1 VIYKQCCTETVS
13 ILYKNVQKIT
23 LLNKM
28 TKAKIKKNNR
38 VSKDQWLAK
47 ALEALESKGVEA
59 VKIDIL
65 AKELG
70 ISRSGFYWHFK
81 NRQDLLEHLLDFWI
95 SEYTGAVTDNPDV
108 LKLDPKKRLYT
119 TMEMIRDK
127 HLTKYDLAM
136 TSWAK
141 LDSQVHKVVRKVVKM
156 RLDYLRVIFTELGFE
171 GDELEMRTRLFVC
184 YHSWEDTM
192 FPDLSNQKH
201 SKLLKLR
208 YKYLIQK

>member
-1 VIYKQCCTETVS
+1 MQKKMKPPKT
-13 ILYKNVQKIT
+13 NKIT
-23 LLNKM
+23 
-28 TKAKIKKNNR
+28 R
-38 VSKDQWLAK
+38 VSKDQWLIK
-47 ALEALESKGVEA
+47 ALDTLESSGVEA
-59 VKIDIL
+59 VKIERL
-65 AKELG
+65 AKAFG

-81 NRQDLLEHLLDFWI
+81 NRQDLLEHLLDYWVRR
-95 SEYTGAVTDNPDV
+95 YTGVVTDNPDV
-108 LKLDPKKRLYT
+108 VKLDPKKRLLT

-141 LDSQVHKVVRKVVKM
+141 LDSHVHKVVKKVVKM
-156 RLDYLRVIFTELGFE
+156 RLDYLRVIFAGLGFE

-208 YKYLIQK
+208 YKYLIQKMS

>member
-1 VIYKQCCTETVS
+1 MPYR
-13 ILYKNVQKIT
+13 KNKHSVQNCPVN
-23 LLNKM
+23 LLVFKM
-28 TKAKIKKNNR
+28 KSQKTKKIKR
-38 VSKDQWLAK
+38 VSKEQWLGR
-47 ALEALESKGVEA
+47 ALDTLESKGVEA
-59 VKIDIL
+59 VKIEKL

-81 NRQDLLEHLLDFWI
+81 NRQDLLEHLLDFWVR
-95 SEYTGAVTDNPDV
+95 EYTGIVTDNPDV
-108 LKLDPKKRLYT
+108 VKLDPKKRLLT
-119 TMEMIRDK
+119 TMEMIKDK

-136 TSWAK
+136 TSWAR
-141 LDSQVHKVVRKVVKM
+141 LDSQAHRVVKKVIKM
-156 RLDYLRVIFTELGFE
+156 RFDYVRVIFAELGFE

-208 YKYLIQK
+208 SKYFIQK

>member
-1 VIYKQCCTETVS
+1 MSSKFLSLKMKSQKTR
-13 ILYKNVQKIT
+13 KNK
-23 LLNKM
+23 
-28 TKAKIKKNNR
+28 R
-38 VSKDQWLAK
+38 VSKKQWLTK
-47 ALEALESKGVEA
+47 ALDRLASRGVEA
-59 VKIDIL
+59 VKIERL
-65 AKELG
+65 AKALG

-81 NRQDLLEHLLDFWI
+81 NRQDLLKHLLDYWV
-95 SEYTGAVTDNPDV
+95 SEYTGVVTDNPDV
-108 LKLDPKKRLYT
+108 IKLEPKKRLLT

-127 HLTKYDLAM
+127 QLTKYDLAM

-141 LDSQVHKVVRKVVKM
+141 LDSNVRKVIDNVVNM
-156 RLDYLRVIFTELGFE
+156 RLDYLRTIFAELGFK

-192 FPDLSNQKH
+192 FPDLTDQKH

>member
-1 VIYKQCCTETVS
+1 MKPPKT
-13 ILYKNVQKIT
+13 N
-23 LLNKM
+23 
-28 TKAKIKKNNR
+28 KIKR
-38 VSKDQWLAK
+38 VSKEQWLIK
-47 ALEALESKGVEA
+47 ALDTLESSGVEA
-59 VKIDIL
+59 VKIERL
-65 AKELG
+65 AKAFG
-70 ISRSGFYWHFK
+70 ISRSGFYWHFE
-81 NRQDLLEHLLDFWI
+81 NRQDLLEHLLDYWVRL
-95 SEYTGAVTDNPDV
+95 YTGVVTDDPDV
-108 LKLDPKKRLYT
+108 AKLDPKKRLLT

-141 LDSQVHKVVRKVVKM
+141 LDSHVHKVVKKVVKM
-156 RLDYLRVIFTELGFE
+156 RLDYLRVIFAELGFE

-208 YKYLIQK
+208 HKYLIQK

>member
-1 VIYKQCCTETVS
+1 MKPPKT
-13 ILYKNVQKIT
+13 
-23 LLNKM
+23 NKTNK
-28 TKAKIKKNNR
+28 TKR
-38 VSKDQWLAK
+38 VSKDQWLNQ
-47 ALEALESKGVEA
+47 ALDTLESSGVEA
-59 VKIDIL
+59 IKIERL
-65 AKELG
+65 AKGLG

-81 NRQDLLEHLLDFWI
+81 NRQDLLEHLLDYWVRR
-95 SEYTGAVTDNPDV
+95 YTVVVTDNPDV
-108 LKLDPKKRLYT
+108 VKLDPKNRLLT

-141 LDSQVHKVVRKVVKM
+141 LDPQVHKVVRKVVKM
-156 RLDYLRVIFTELGFE
+156 RLDYLQVIFAELGFE
-171 GDELEMRTRLFVC
+171 GGELEMRTRLFVC

-208 YKYLIQK
+208 YNYFIQK

>member
-1 VIYKQCCTETVS
+1 MKPPKT
-13 ILYKNVQKIT
+13 
-23 LLNKM
+23 NK
-28 TKAKIKKNNR
+28 TKR
-38 VSKDQWLAK
+38 VSKDQWLNQ
-47 ALEALESKGVEA
+47 ALDTLESSGVEA
-59 VKIDIL
+59 IKIERL
-65 AKELG
+65 AKGLG

-81 NRQDLLEHLLDFWI
+81 NRQDLLEHLLDYWVRR
-95 SEYTGAVTDNPDV
+95 YTVVVTDNPDV
-108 LKLDPKKRLYT
+108 VKLDPKNRLLT

-141 LDSQVHKVVRKVVKM
+141 LDPQVHKVVRKVVKM
-156 RLDYLRVIFTELGFE
+156 RLDYLQVIFAELGFE
-171 GDELEMRTRLFVC
+171 GGELEMRTRLFVC

-208 YKYLIQK
+208 YNYFIQK

>member
-1 VIYKQCCTETVS
+1 MKTETS
-13 ILYKNVQKIT
+13 NNYK
-23 LLNKM
+23 
-28 TKAKIKKNNR
+28 R
-38 VSKDQWLAK
+38 VSKVQWIAK
-47 ALEALESKGVEA
+47 ALETFESSGVEA
-59 VKIDIL
+59 VKIERL
-65 AKELG
+65 AKALG

-81 NRQDLLEHLLDFWI
+81 NRQDLLEHLLDFWV
-95 SEYTGAVTDNPDV
+95 SEYTGVLTDNPDV
-108 LKLDPKKRLYT
+108 IELDPKKRLYT

-141 LDSQVHKVVRKVVKM
+141 LDPQVHKVVKKVVKM
-156 RLDYLRVIFTELGFE
+156 RLDYLRAIFAELGFE

-192 FPDLSNQKH
+192 FPDLSDQKH

-208 YKYLIQK
+208 YKYLVKK

>member
-1 VIYKQCCTETVS
+1 MKSPKTD
-13 ILYKNVQKIT
+13 KI
-23 LLNKM
+23 
-28 TKAKIKKNNR
+28 IR
-38 VSKDQWLAK
+38 VSKDQWLIK
-47 ALEALESKGVEA
+47 ALDTLESSGVEA
-59 VKIDIL
+59 VKIERL
-65 AKELG
+65 AKVLG

-81 NRQDLLEHLLDFWI
+81 NRQDLLEHLLDYWVRR
-95 SEYTGAVTDNPDV
+95 YTGVLTDSPDV
-108 LKLDPKKRLYT
+108 IKLDPKKRLFT

-127 HLTKYDLAM
+127 HLTKFDLAM

-141 LDSQVHKVVRKVVKM
+141 SDSKIRKVVNKVVKM
-156 RLDYLRVIFTELGFE
+156 RLDYLRTIFSELGFE

>member
-1 VIYKQCCTETVS
+1 MSSKLC
-13 ILYKNVQKIT
+13 KK
-23 LLNKM
+23 KM
-28 TKAKIKKNNR
+28 KPPKANKIKR
-38 VSKDQWLAK
+38 VSKDQWLIK
-47 ALEALESKGVEA
+47 AFDTLESSGVEA
-59 VKIDIL
+59 VKIERL
-65 AKELG
+65 AKAFG

-81 NRQDLLEHLLDFWI
+81 NRQDLLEHLLDYWVRR
-95 SEYTGAVTDNPDV
+95 YTGVVTDNPDV
-108 LKLDPKKRLYT
+108 VKLDPKKRLLT

-141 LDSQVHKVVRKVVKM
+141 LDSHVHKVVKEVVKM
-156 RLDYLRVIFTELGFE
+156 RLDYLRVIFSELGFE

>member
-1 VIYKQCCTETVS
+1 MKSQKTR
-13 ILYKNVQKIT
+13 KNK
-23 LLNKM
+23 
-28 TKAKIKKNNR
+28 R
-38 VSKDQWLAK
+38 VSKKQWLIK
-47 ALEALESKGVEA
+47 ALDTLESSGVEA
-59 VKIDIL
+59 VKIERL
-65 AKELG
+65 ANAFG

-81 NRQDLLEHLLDFWI
+81 NRQDLLAHLLDYWVRR
-95 SEYTGAVTDNPDV
+95 YTGVVTDNPDV
-108 LKLDPKKRLYT
+108 VKLDPKKRLLT

-141 LDSQVHKVVRKVVKM
+141 LDSHVHKVVKKVVKM
-156 RLDYLRVIFTELGFE
+156 RLDYLRVIFAELGFE

-192 FPDLSNQKH
+192 FPDLTDQKH

>member
-1 VIYKQCCTETVS
+1 MK
-13 ILYKNVQKIT
+13 
-23 LLNKM
+23 
-28 TKAKIKKNNR
+28 TKKTNIIKR
-38 VSKDQWLAK
+38 VSKEQWLAK
-47 ALEALESKGVEA
+47 ALEALESSGIEA
-59 VKIDIL
+59 VKIDRL
-65 AKELG
+65 AKGLG

-81 NRQDLLEHLLDFWI
+81 NRQDLLEHLLDYWVRR
-95 SEYTGAVTDNPDV
+95 YTGILTDNPDAA
-108 LKLDPKKRLYT
+108 KLDPKKRLLT

-127 HLTKYDLAM
+127 HLTKFDLAM

-141 LDSQVHKVVRKVVKM
+141 SDSKIRKVVNKVVKM
-156 RLDYLRVIFTELGFE
+156 RLNYLRTIFSEIGFE

-184 YHSWEDTM
+184 YHSWEETM